1 MKEIIYLDAATGKET
16 VLASKSKEAQR
27 GLRRHQLLTA
37 PDRKPLIKQSQDQ
50 ESELWQKQVITKFF
64 CPYSYWTWYA
74 VEFDGEDTFYG
85 YVMGHENEWGSFSY
99 GELQETTV
107 MLGRYKVPGIER
119 DCSFEPMPV
128 RDLVAK
134 VEAGIHV

>member
-27 GLRRHQLLTA
+27 GLRRHQLLTVA
-37 PDRKPLIKQSQDQ
+37 DRKALMKQSGQDYL
-50 ESELWQKQVITKFF
+50 ELWEKQVITKFF

-74 VEFDGEDTFYG
+74 VEFNGNDTFFG
-85 YVMGHENEWGSFSY
+85 YVMGHENEWGYWSY
-99 GELQETTV
+99 QEIQETTV
-107 MLGRYKVPGIER
+107 TLGGYKVPGIER
-119 DCSFEPMPV
+119 DCSFTPIPV
-128 RDLVAK
+128 RDRVAQ